1 MYERPWSSVDPRHR
15 SRAYTGAFGLAS
27 NQLQKYWMMAR
38 VRIARLCSRARS
50 SLGGCSGDGI
60 LANDLVL
67 ERRGDDW
74 QQLRLGIELECIVDV
89 ALEVDCQGRNTQQRP
104 DEEEEE
110 DRGRPSFNKHSR

>member
-1 MYERPWSSVDPRHR
+1 
-15 SRAYTGAFGLAS
+15 
-27 NQLQKYWMMAR
+27 MAR
-38 VRIARLCSRARS
+38 VRIARLCSGARS

-89 ALEVDCQGRNTQQRP
+89 ALEVDGQGRNTQQRP